1 MGKVMTTAKKLG
13 SQGTLRKSCNLP
25 SVDQSVNDPRDA
37 LSFVIIE
44 IWDRTYDKRFR
55 IFFRY

>member
-13 SQGTLRKSCNLP
+13 SQGTLRKSYNLP

-37 LSFVIIE
+37 LSF
-44 IWDRTYDKRFR
+44 
-55 IFFRY
+55 RYYRNLGSYLR